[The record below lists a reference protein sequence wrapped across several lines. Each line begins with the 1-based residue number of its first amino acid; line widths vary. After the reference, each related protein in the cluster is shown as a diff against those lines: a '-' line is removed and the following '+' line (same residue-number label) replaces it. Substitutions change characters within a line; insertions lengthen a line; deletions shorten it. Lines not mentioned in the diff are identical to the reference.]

1 VSLSVRFSR
10 DYGALVD
17 INVNGQSYSRWE
29 DVPPEVRQQL
39 AATLPDADRNG
50 IPDLLEGNL
59 SGLPIGTPGGVQAF
73 TSISVNGQTVGSVGE
88 LPPEVQEVLRQA
100 FGWPATAAAAP
111 PAAAPPAAAPPAAAP
126 PAAAPPAASGPLQPG
141 QVMLNG
147 VPTDVSATA
156 QPRKSWWR
164 RLFGG

>member
-73 TSISVNGQTVGSVGE
+73 
-88 LPPEVQEVLRQA
+88 
-100 FGWPATAAAAP
+100 GWPATAAAAP

-156 QPRKSWWR
+156 QPRKGWWR

>member
-1 VSLSVRFSR
+1 MQQ
-10 DYGALVD
+10 

-29 DVPPEVRQQL
+29 DVPADVRQQL

-59 SGLPIGTPGGVQAF
+59 AGLPTEGSHTF

-88 LPPEVQEVLRQA
+88 LPSEVQEVLRSA
-100 FGWPATAAAAP
+100 FGWPSSGATTVP
-111 PAAAPPAAAPPAAAP
+111 PAYGAPAPGVVPPDAP
-126 PAAAPPAASGPLQPG
+126 WPLQPG

-147 VPTDVSATA
+147 VPTTVGEAA
-156 QPRKSWWR
+156 QPKKSWWR
-164 RLFGG
+164 RLFGR